1 MKHLNP
7 DFTARANV
15 HDYHVGVMMGDDTS
29 TITTVRVFALNR
41 NQATRIAESA
51 GYTVR
56 DVNMVG

>member
-7 DFTARANV
+7 EFTACANI
-15 HDYHVGVMMGDDTS
+15 HDYHVGVKLGDEPV
-29 TITTVRVFALNR
+29 TTVRVWAVNR
-41 NQATRIAESA
+41 NQAVRIAESH